1 MAKTNLEKQNDFN
14 ARQTNKGLVR
24 IPLWVPECKKEEL
37 RAISKTMCKQ
47 FEHTNQKK

>member
-14 ARQTNKGLVR
+14 ARQTSKGLVR

-37 RAISKTMCKQ
+37 RAWFVYLCGFLSA
-47 FEHTNQKK
+47 KKKN